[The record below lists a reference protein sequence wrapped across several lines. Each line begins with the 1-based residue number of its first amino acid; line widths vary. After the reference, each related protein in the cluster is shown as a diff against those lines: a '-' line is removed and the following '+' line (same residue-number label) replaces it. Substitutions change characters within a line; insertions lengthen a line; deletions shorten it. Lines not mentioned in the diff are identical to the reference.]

1 MNYDNQLYVCKTL
14 RMMNYLCK
22 KYDCIKLADDKDN
35 TKFKVFLFKDSD
47 ELRKYLKGYDNELN
61 K

>member
-14 RMMNYLCK
+14 RMMNFLCK

-35 TKFKVFLFKDSD
+35 PKFKVFLFKDSD
-47 ELRKYLKGYDNELN
+47 ELREYLKGYDNEIN